1 MSSSS
6 LAKDHFMR
14 YRFLALMFFSV
25 LATTAK
31 AQSGADETRVTKL
44 ESRAFSLSHQVEL
57 PASTSEVWAAIT
69 NDISGWWDHSFAD
82 TPARLFIKAQP
93 GGAFYEYF
101 DEAGQNGV
109 VHARVIYAEEEKRLV
124 LDGPLGFNGHA
135 VTIIT
140 IWELQPGDT
149 KDSAILTARLSVS
162 GVYQDGWDM
171 ALKGVWAHFLSGRL
185 KGYLE
190 AGCRD
195 GGPCAAFP

>member
-1 MSSSS
+1 
-6 LAKDHFMR
+6 MR
-14 YRFLALMFFSV
+14 YLILALMFFS
-25 LATTAK
+25 AWTTPAQ
-31 AQSGADETRVTKL
+31 AQSGADEARVTKL

-69 NDISGWWDHSFAD
+69 SDISGWWDHSFAD

-109 VHARVIYAEEEKRLV
+109 VHARVIYAEADKRLV

-140 IWELQPGDT
+140 TWELQPSEQKT
-149 KDSAILTARLSVS
+149 RSILTARLSVS
-162 GVYQDGWDM
+162 GVYQDGWDT
-171 ALKGVWAHFLSGRL
+171 ALESVWAHFLSGRL

-190 AGCRD
+190 AGCRG